1 MRYNQRAILVI
12 NNKQDEHYDHV
23 LGRMVGSEP
32 IKKTVACHISN
43 QGLKTQT
50 TFTDKLALDAKIV
63 RLKQVHDNIEYVLI
77 NNHKYAISMSRIIN
91 DFETALYV
99 NEVLENG
106 Y

>member
-50 TFTDKLALDAKIV
+50 TFTDKLVLDAKIV
-63 RLKQVHDNIEYVLI
+63 RLKQVYKNIDYVLI
-77 NNHKYAISMSRIIN
+77 NDRKYVISMTRLIN
-91 DFETALYV
+91 DFEMVLYV
-99 NEVLENG
+99 NEVLKNG
-106 Y
+106 H

>member
-50 TFTDKLALDAKIV
+50 TFTDKLVLDAKIV
-63 RLKQVHDNIEYVLI
+63 RLKQVYSKIDHVLI
-77 NNHKYAISMSRIIN
+77 NGRKYVISMTRLIN
-91 DFETALYV
+91 DFEMVLYV
-99 NEVLENG
+99 NEVLKNG
-106 Y
+106 H